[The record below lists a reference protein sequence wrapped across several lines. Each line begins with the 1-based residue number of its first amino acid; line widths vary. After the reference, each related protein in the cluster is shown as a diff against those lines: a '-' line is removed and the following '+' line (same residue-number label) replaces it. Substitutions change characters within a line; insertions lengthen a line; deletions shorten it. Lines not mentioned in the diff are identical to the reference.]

1 MFPLFYLTFSKL
13 NLRNLYLASP
23 YLTQPNFAEVYDVDL
38 PLSYVRRPPLPP
50 PGLLSNKP
58 QSGVSMSLIKV
69 VNFAR
74 LIIVIK

>member
-50 PGLLSNKP
+50 P
-58 QSGVSMSLIKV
+58 
-69 VNFAR
+69 R
-74 LIIVIK
+74 LALKQASKRCKYEPN